1 MRRKK
6 LSMKVAAAVLAAAT
20 FMSTCPTA
28 AFAVTGDKVA
38 ADGKYSASAHV
49 SRTAEDADDVWN
61 EYDVDVDLSVKDGKF
76 ESISVKGK
84 DGYSENENGSYFNK
98 AYNKSKGMKTLLEGQ
113 PATEETINNW
123 STVSGATRTSK
134 AVKEAAL
141 KAIQSASEAKTE
153 PEYQYVYAA
162 IPYNEYWSAEDVL
175 NGSSTASSDEYD
187 VNGEKD
193 KGAFDAVSRATT
205 NHGLYRGSFQQD
217 VTVYLKDGP
226 SFRLS
231 HFNEGNAKE
240 MVTSDGKTVGYSGG
254 KFTVDGKTYDLDH
267 YTITGIRYVP
277 VKVATA
283 DYDAFK
289 AKYQVVENGG
299 ALEGGSTNEGN
310 VTHYTATAEVTE
322 NTNGLK
328 VATKNADGTFSFGA
342 RQTGTDSGLKG
353 QPLKKISQTA
363 LDSVSV
369 VDSSKFGDCIRV
381 DITKDYGELGAAMQ
395 TVEWKYYGNAA
406 DTTGTPVA
414 TFGTK
419 FAADDWMHSKM
430 GIQLGLTE
438 SQRYALPEGYDGTG
452 KWTVTIYA
460 LGYED
465 TTLTIDV
472 TKDDIHVAHGVSDYS
487 KLEEAVTAAEKLV
500 EEDYTESTWENFAM
514 ELKEAQTTLASAK
527 NHKTSQE
534 AVEEDL
540 SHLLSAQESLVKE
553 SYVYAY
559 AAVPYNEYWSAED
572 VLNGSSDVANDE
584 KDVNNE
590 YDRGAFDA
598 VSRATTNHGLYR
610 GSFQQDVTVYLKGGK
625 SFRLSHF
632 NNGNAKEMVTT
643 DGKTVAYENKQFT
656 IDGETYALDH
666 YTITGIRY
674 VPVKVKAADYD
685 AFKKAYQV
693 VENGGTLEGG
703 STNEGNVKY
712 YTAVAEVTNNTNGLK
727 KVTKNEDGTF
737 SFGARRTGTDSGL
750 KDQALKS
757 ISKEALDSVEVV
769 DSSKFGD
776 SIRVDITKDYG
787 ELGAAMQTV
796 EWKYYGNAK
805 DTTGTPL
812 ATYGTKFAADDWM
825 HSKMGIQ
832 LGLTESDRFALP
844 EGTDGSGLWT
854 VTIYALGYTDTT
866 LTVNVTADDIH
877 TAHLVSDY
885 SKLEAAVA
893 DAKKLV
899 ESDYTADTWANF
911 QTELGEAETT
921 LAAAKGESGTTT
933 TQESVDEDLQH
944 LQLAIAALEK
954 ANKFTGLANEKA
966 ADGKWYYYVD
976 GEIATD
982 VTTVAKNVNGWWYV
996 KNGAVDFKANTVA
1009 KNENG
1014 WWLIRGGKVDFSAN
1028 TVAKNENGWWKI
1040 TNGKV
1045 DFGYTGIAKNE
1056 NGWWRIVNGK
1066 VDFSANTVA
1075 KNENGWWKVVNGK
1088 VDFGYT
1094 GIAKNE
1100 NGWWRIVNG
1109 KVDFNC
1115 NSVEKNEN
1123 GWWYIRGGK
1132 VDFGYTGVAKNAN
1145 GWWRIE
1151 NGKVNFNFNGIAS
1164 NHNGWWYIKGG
1175 KVDFSY
1181 NGRVKLNGKTYRVVN
1196 GKVRV

>member
-20 FMSTCPTA
+20 FMSTCPVS
-28 AFAVTGDKVA
+28 AFAVTGSQVA
-38 ADGKYSASAHV
+38 AKGTYTSTQKVDATDPLNTEDEWESYNINVSVSVSDDGTISDINVDPVGNLDSTSKKRLDWVVDKKVNNAG
-49 SRTAEDADDVWN
+49 TKL
-61 EYDVDVDLSVKDGKF
+61 YDGVKN
-76 ESISVKGK
+76 ILV
-84 DGYSENENGSYFNK
+84 
-98 AYNKSKGMKTLLEGQ
+98 GQ
-113 PATEETINNW
+113 PATQETVDNW
-123 STVSGATRTSK
+123 NIDTYSTATISAK
-134 AVKEAAL
+134 AVKAAL
-141 KAIQSASEAKTE
+141 KDALSQASEAE
-153 PEYQYVYAA
+153 EVPEYQYVYAA
-162 IPYNEYWSAEDVL
+162 IPYSEYWSAEDVL
-175 NGSSTASSDEYD
+175 NGSSTTASDEYD
-187 VNGEKD
+187 VNGELD

-231 HFNEGNAKE
+231 HFNEGNSKE
-240 MVTSDGKTVGYSGG
+240 MVTTDGKIVGYNGG
-254 KFTVDGKTYDLDH
+254 KFTYDGTTYDLDH

-283 DYDAFK
+283 DYADFK
-289 AKYQVVENGG
+289 EKYQVVENGET
-299 ALEGGSTNEGN
+299 LEGGSTNEGQ
-310 VTHYTATAEVTE
+310 VKHYTATAAVTE

-328 VATKNADGTFSFGA
+328 VATKNSDGTFSFGA
-342 RQTGTDSGLKG
+342 RQTGTDSGLKD
-353 QPLKKISQTA
+353 QALKKISQAA
-363 LDSVSV
+363 LDSVEV
-369 VDSSKFGDCIRV
+369 VGSSKFGDCIRV
-381 DITKDYGELGAAMQ
+381 DITDDYGELGAAMQ
-395 TVEWKYYGNAA
+395 TVEWKYYGDST
-406 DTTGTPVA
+406 DTTGTPIA

-419 FAADDWMHSKM
+419 FAADDWMHSKL

-438 SQRYALPEGYDGTG
+438 SQRYSLPTGYDGTG
-452 KWTVTIYA
+452 TWTVTIYA

-465 TTLTIDV
+465 TTLTVDV
-472 TKDDIHVAHGVSDYS
+472 TADDIHIAHGVKDYS

-500 EEDYTESTWENFAM
+500 EEDYTEETWSSFAM
-514 ELKEAQTTLASAK
+514 ELKEAQETLASAK
-527 NHKTSQE
+527 THKTSQE
-534 AVEEDL
+534 AVDEDL
-540 SHLLSAQESLVKE
+540 THLLSAQSSLAKE

-559 AAVPYNEYWSAED
+559 AAVPYSEYWAAEN
-572 VLNGSSDVANDE
+572 VLKGDSDAANDE

-610 GSFQQDVTVYLKGGK
+610 GSFQQDVTVYLKDGP

-632 NNGNAKEMVTT
+632 NEGNSKEMVTT
-643 DGKTVAYENKQFT
+643 DGKIVGYNGGKFT
-656 IDGETYALDH
+656 YDGTTYDLDH
-666 YTITGIRY
+666 YTIAGIRY
-674 VPVKVKAADYD
+674 VPVKVKASDYE
-685 AFKKAYQV
+685 AFKEAYQV

-703 STNEGNVKY
+703 STNEGQVKH

-737 SFGARRTGTDSGL
+737 SFGTRRTGTDSGL
-750 KDQALKS
+750 KDQALKK
-757 ISKEALDSVEVV
+757 ISQAALDSVEVV
-769 DSSKFGD
+769 GSSKFGD
-776 SIRVDITKDYG
+776 CIRVDITDDYG

-796 EWKYYGNAK
+796 EWKYYGDAK

-832 LGLTESDRFALP
+832 LGLTQSDRFTLP
-844 EGTDGSGLWT
+844 EGTNGAGLWT
-854 VTIYALGYTDTT
+854 VTIYALGYEDTT

-877 TAHLVSDY
+877 SAHLVSDY

-893 DAKKLV
+893 EAKKLK
-899 ESDYTADTWANF
+899 EEDYTADTWANF
-911 QTELGEAETT
+911 QTELGEAEDT
-921 LAAAKGESGTTT
+921 LAAAKGESDKTT
-933 TQESVDEDLQH
+933 TQEAVDEDLQH
-944 LQLAIAALEK
+944 LQLAMNALEK
-954 ANKFTGLANEKA
+954 VNKFTGLANSKA
-966 ADGKWYYYVD
+966 ADGNWYYYVN
-976 GEIATD
+976 GEIATN

-996 KNGAVDFKANTVA
+996 KDGKVDFKANTVA
-1009 KNENG
+1009 KN
-1014 WWLIRGGKVDFSAN
+1014 A
-1028 TVAKNENGWWKI
+1028 NGWWKI

-1045 DFGYTGIAKNE
+1045 DFGYTGIAKN
-1056 NGWWRIVNGK
+1056 
-1066 VDFSANTVA
+1066 A
-1075 KNENGWWKVVNGK
+1075 
-1088 VDFGYT
+1088 
-1094 GIAKNE
+1094 

-1115 NSVEKNEN
+1115 NSVEKNENGWWYIRGGKVDFNYTGVAKNANGWWRIVNGKVDFNCNSVEKNAN

-1151 NGKVNFNFNGIAS
+1151 NGKVNFNFNGIAQNS
-1164 NHNGWWYIKGG
+1164 NGWWYIKGG

-1181 NGRVKLNGKTYRVVN
+1181 NGTVKSNGKTYKVVN